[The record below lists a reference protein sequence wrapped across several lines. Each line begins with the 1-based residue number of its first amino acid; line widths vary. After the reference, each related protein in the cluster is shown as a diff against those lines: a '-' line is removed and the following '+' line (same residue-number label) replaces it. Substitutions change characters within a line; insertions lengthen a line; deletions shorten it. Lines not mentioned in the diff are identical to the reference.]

1 MERLDNRADAAAR
14 DSLLLFAGF
23 GYLQILDLLTTL
35 AFLFRGVAE
44 ANPVVRWTIMVA
56 GNPLHGLLYAKMVA
70 VVLGYICWR
79 WNRRTLLSRATIAYA
94 FLVAW
99 NLTAL
104 VIAGLGSR

>member
-1 MERLDNRADAAAR
+1 VERLEQRAEVASR
-14 DSLLLFAGF
+14 ESLLLFLGF

-44 ANPVVRWTIMVA
+44 ANPLVRWTMMWA
-56 GNPLHGLLYAKMVA
+56 GNPLHGLLYAKLVA
-70 VVLGYICWR
+70 VVLGFICWK

-94 FLVAW
+94 LLVAW

-104 VIAGLGSR
+104 VLAGFGVR